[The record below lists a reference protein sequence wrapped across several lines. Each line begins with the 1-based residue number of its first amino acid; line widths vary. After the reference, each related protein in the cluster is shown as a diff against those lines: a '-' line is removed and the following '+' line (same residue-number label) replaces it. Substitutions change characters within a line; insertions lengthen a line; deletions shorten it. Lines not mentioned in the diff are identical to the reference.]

1 MKAPQTLQTDADNLP
16 SSRPLLPVNA
26 KENLEH
32 ELSAKGI
39 KVLDESAVKLESK
52 EKDMTEKCNNKLKEK
67 EDDFKNLKIS
77 GSVT

>member
-1 MKAPQTLQTDADNLP
+1 MQTDADNLP

-52 EKDMTEKCNNKLKEK
+52 EKEMTEMCNSQLEKK
-67 EDDFKNLKIS
+67 EDA
-77 GSVT
+77 